1 MQIQGLGDLIPR
13 EALTLPNILERSS
26 GERES
31 GREGR
36 KERERERERER
47 EVDPGIVALWVGERY
62 TVFGTRVK

>member
-47 EVDPGIVALWVGERY
+47 LTQV
-62 TVFGTRVK
+62 